1 MMKERDDLINENEKQ
16 NAIARGR
23 QKVWLPERKRI
34 KMLQAKIKKEER
46 ELPDKVY
53 EIIGST
59 EAKYYGYSNLPFL
72 KCWQKYR
79 GERGPKFCRYVHGEI
94 FECTRSQALATPEYR
109 RHRILLF
116 KNFAY
121 DYDKK
126 GNITGEHMECNLAL
140 IKENPDA
147 R

>member
-1 MMKERDDLINENEKQ
+1 MQNEKEKR
-16 NAIARGR
+16 NAIQRGKE
-23 QKVWLPERKRI
+23 KVWLPER
-34 KMLQAKIKKEER
+34 MKIKKEER

-59 EAKYYGYSNLPFL
+59 EARYYGYSNLPFI